1 MASPPFDAVNG
12 LGSDVCAIEAR
23 EAQNQGVTTYVTS
36 YLRPD
41 ATCDARESASARAI
55 ETRSRAQ
62 WMGYGMDTCRVD
74 EDSALRQ
81 APGGLTNL
89 RGRQQLSAR
98 TFQAVPDLSRGQQR
112 GVADDEGPGLQGAL
126 RTGMDTTLLNACSRV
141 TEKDFRRFAPNVC
154 PVGVEHI
161 VPTFWVHGGASS
173 RDIARSPGFLTAT
186 RCAPAAAA
194 AKRT

>member
-1 MASPPFDAVNG
+1 MAAPFDATNG
-12 LGSDVCAIEAR
+12 LGSDACAIEAR
-23 EAQNQGVTTYVTS
+23 DLQNQGITTYMTS

-55 ETRSRAQ
+55 ETRSRTQ
-62 WMGYGMDTCRVD
+62 WMGYGMDSCRVD

-98 TFQAVPDLSRGQQR
+98 TFLAVPDLSRGQQR

-173 RDIARSPGFLTAT
+173 RDIARSTEFLAAT
-186 RCAPAAAA
+186 RCKAPPP
-194 AKRT
+194 KRSQ